1 MLECGAHLFCLLSLL
16 LCNRA
21 GADEISGYGHESKRL
36 RRGMV
41 YCRRSQNSIDDYLE
55 KSRMKRL
62 SLVLI
67 PFALLLLA
75 ACQTDKSASTPNANN
90 SSPAAQSTPDQFA
103 AVRASYEKNCKLCH
117 GANGEGGPVK
127 LDDGTK
133 LKVPSLRE
141 GHALRHPDSDFIKQ
155 ITKGG
160 DGMPAFGEK
169 LKPEEIN
176 AMVHFIRHEFQGGM
190 TPPAEPM

>member
-1 MLECGAHLFCLLSLL
+1 MLRTKTKRKLTWHDILPVLSP
-16 LCNRA
+16 
-21 GADEISGYGHESKRL
+21 
-36 RRGMV
+36 
-41 YCRRSQNSIDDYLE
+41 NSIDDYLE
-55 KSRMKRL
+55 NSRMKRL

-67 PFALLLLA
+67 PIALLFMT
-75 ACQTDKSASTPNANN
+75 ACQTGKTGSTPNANN
-90 SSPAAQSTPDQFA
+90 GSPAANSTPDQFA
-103 AVRASYEKNCKLCH
+103 AARASYEKTCKLCH

-190 TPPAEPM
+190 TPPAEPMKK